1 MAFTLTA
8 HKLLRGVRWW
18 RPFTFVS
25 DAPNHIEPAK
35 LGDCVSFAALPTVVT
50 VEENAEPLILK
61 KNGFGFWQ
69 KTGDDRSNFSIL
81 QRNATCA
88 HRSVSCAADGRWC
101 LSNDR
106 YFGEERVRQFSTTDG
121 GSQLAD
127 SPLEAVPDAKVNLE
141 PAIVHD
147 GGRKSAD
154 GKRPAEERAPGDQ
167 EQTDQNAPP
176 TESIQ
181 FKEFLNQGQDD
192 PVDTLV
198 HEKVCGTPHPEDEEL
213 ERTLAELVR
222 PKLPISMPS
231 SVCFVIRHIHVPFVV
246 HI

>member
-25 DAPNHIEPAK
+25 DAPHRIKLAK

-50 VEENAEPLILK
+50 VEENAEPLK
-61 KNGFGFWQ
+61 KIDFAVWWE
-69 KTGDDRSNFSIL
+69 TGDDRSNFSIL
-81 QRNATCA
+81 QPNATCA
-88 HRSVSCAADGRWC
+88 HSRSVSCATDGRWC

-121 GSQLAD
+121 GSQMAE
-127 SPLEAVPDAKVNLE
+127 SPLEAVPEAKVNLE
-141 PAIVHD
+141 PAAVQN
-147 GGRKSAD
+147 GGSESAD
-154 GKRPAEERAPGDQ
+154 GKRPAEEHAPGDQ
-167 EQTDQNAPP
+167 EETDKIAPP

-181 FKEFLNQGQDD
+181 FKECLDQGQDD
-192 PVDTLV
+192 PVDTLL
-198 HEKVCGTPHPEDEEL
+198 HEKACGTPHPEEEEL

-222 PKLPISMPS
+222 PKLSISMPS
-231 SVCFVIRHIHVPFVV
+231 SVCFVIRHIHVPFLVC
-246 HI
+246 I